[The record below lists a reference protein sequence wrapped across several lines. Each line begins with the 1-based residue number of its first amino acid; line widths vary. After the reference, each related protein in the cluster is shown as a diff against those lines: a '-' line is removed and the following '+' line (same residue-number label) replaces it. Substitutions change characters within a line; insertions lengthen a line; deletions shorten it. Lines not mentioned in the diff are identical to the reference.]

1 MEKKDPRWLTYS
13 WFNYPSKLSRI
24 SWWIAPILFC
34 IESQIKPS
42 SSHSFNEQFT
52 NLSKLRSSVPDLS
65 ELRLM
70 RGISNSL
77 VASLSTVEVHS
88 LNVFLTNSSRA
99 YMGGRQMVM
108 SVFTLFLSVN
118 SLTPMSGQD
127 RISPYNINKISISD
141 ENKEKYQFGN
151 N

>member
-1 MEKKDPRWLTYS
+1 MEKELFLEKCFPLHSINGKRWMEKKGPRWLTYS
-13 WFNYPSKLSRI
+13 WFKSPSKLSRF

-88 LNVFLTNSSRA
+88 LKVFLTNSSRA

-108 SVFTLFLSVN
+108 SVFTLF
-118 SLTPMSGQD
+118 
-127 RISPYNINKISISD
+127 IC
-141 ENKEKYQFGN
+141 
-151 N
+151 